1 MSPVTKL
8 DCGSST
14 TTHSLNTMSATAS
27 IETTIQQGADGQFLD
42 LSSFVFPKMY
52 DEQEMFDP
60 FPGFDSSTS
69 APHALVATPEV
80 PHSGSPIEL
89 FAGQHP
95 SRASTPIQ
103 QYTGLEMA
111 VEEDDYS
118 EEDLFR
124 ENEKEVAYNEDTDWK
139 MDDDDM
145 HVTNVHIQ
153 DLPQYAPLCI
163 STPRISPH
171 LYASAPPPALP
182 ELLVSRLDEQHSA
195 RYPQLGRARVDLPA
209 KKSNANKRES
219 STWVRRSTRVRSRNA
234 SELQHRQCTIPD
246 SPPNSSSTAA
256 SIATSS
262 AESNYTVSPSPEPS
276 RSRHCLSKG
285 STSCTPRLASSS
297 PEAQLIQLA
306 RQAEGAIRKKEKGR
320 RASAKRNLQNKNAQ
334 KKYRDKKK
342 NLAIRTFDF
351 AVEMTKLGCIIE
363 GRMAKAF
370 RDRVNGYLKDISA
383 MDDNYLKEFM
393 ERTEMDCR

>member
-1 MSPVTKL
+1 
-8 DCGSST
+8 
-14 TTHSLNTMSATAS
+14 MSATAS

-219 STWVRRSTRVRSRNA
+219 STWVRRS
-234 SELQHRQCTIPD
+234 
-246 SPPNSSSTAA
+246 PNSSSTAA

-342 NLAIRTFDF
+342 NLAIRVRARGPCVFPCTS
-351 AVEMTKLGCIIE
+351 
-363 GRMAKAF
+363 
-370 RDRVNGYLKDISA
+370 Y
-383 MDDNYLKEFM
+383 
-393 ERTEMDCR
+393 